1 MHAAQMLCHLV
12 DSFRIPLGEAAARPT
27 WTPFRFF
34 AARWLFV
41 HLLPW
46 PKGKLPT
53 MREFQQTQPAR
64 WEDDHRAWEA
74 ALSRFVA
81 RGRDPKSHWSP
92 HPAFGAMPNWEWG
105 RMVYRHIDHH
115 FQQFGV

>member
-1 MHAAQMLCHLV
+1 MLCHLV
-12 DSFRIPLGEAAARPT
+12 DALQLALGESSGGFK

-34 AARWLFV
+34 PLRWLFV

-53 MREFQQTQPAR
+53 MPEFQQTQPKQFE
-64 WEDDHRAWEA
+64 EDRKAWNE
-74 ALSRFVA
+74 ALSRFTS
-81 RGRDPKSHWSP
+81 RGRQSKPGWSP